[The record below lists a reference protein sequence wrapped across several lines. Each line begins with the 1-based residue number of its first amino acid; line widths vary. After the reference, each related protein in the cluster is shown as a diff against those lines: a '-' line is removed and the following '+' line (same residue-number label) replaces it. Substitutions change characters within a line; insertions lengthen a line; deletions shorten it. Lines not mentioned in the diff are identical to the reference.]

1 MRELNA
7 ENIRAWLPTNQAI
20 GLGLFLAS
28 TLLLFIVAAEPDTFK
43 VLADGVYLGAAPISG
58 VFLMMFSSFVM
69 MVDGRRKQIPGELA
83 ELSERGFF
91 FVTATVI
98 AAGTYFLIAR
108 TFGFVI
114 ATLTG
119 LTLSIY
125 FLGIRSWLRAFINAT
140 VITAGLYYVAQLFE
154 MQLF

>member
-7 ENIRAWLPTNQAI
+7 ETIRAWLPTNQAI

-28 TLLLFIVAAEPDTFK
+28 TLLFFIVAVEPDTFK
-43 VLADGVYLGAAPISG
+43 VLADGVYLGAAPLSG
-58 VFLMMFSSFVM
+58 IFLMMFSSFVM

-83 ELSERGFF
+83 ELLGRGFF

-98 AAGTYFLIAR
+98 AAGAYFLISR
-108 TFGFVI
+108 SVGFVI
-114 ATLTG
+114 PTLTA
-119 LTLSIY
+119 LAIAIY
-125 FLGIRSWLRAFINAT
+125 ILGIKSWRRAFINAA
-140 VITAGLYYVAQLFE
+140 VITAALYYVARLFD